1 MSVTV
6 DLIRGSESLR
16 VSGRDPYGF
25 ISLTGLGLP
34 PVRRQHERGPQQH
47 GSTDVGFLLDERM
60 LNLALLIG
68 GGTYTLEEIDDYRDE
83 LADFLKPMEAMP
95 LKVRVTRDNGS
106 VRQIDT
112 NVAGMV
118 DFPNTLQERI
128 GASQLVIVQFEAPDP
143 IPYEPTLN
151 SVVFGTI
158 NGAYMVPVD
167 IPLAYFAGTTI
178 DATVS
183 VTYAGKWETFPT
195 ITVIGPA
202 DDLVITNETTG
213 KVLDFTGH
221 DIAGGDIYTIDLRY
235 GYKRITDQNG
245 NLKNAALTD
254 DSDLVD
260 WSLVPSPTAPGGVND
275 IHVTVGA
282 SATSVTEVAMSYYD
296 RYPSMG

>member
-1 MSVTV
+1 MSVTI
-6 DLIRGSESLR
+6 DLIRGSDTLR
-16 VSGRDPYGF
+16 VSGRDPYSF

-68 GGTYTLEEIDDYRDE
+68 GGTYTLEQLDDYRDE
-83 LADFLKPMEAMP
+83 LADFLKPMEATP
-95 LKVRVTRDNGS
+95 LKLRLTRDNGTI
-106 VRQIDT
+106 RQIDT
-112 NVAGMV
+112 NVVGMV

-128 GASQLVIVQFEAPDP
+128 GPSQLVVVQFEAADP

-158 NGAYMVPVD
+158 NGAYMVPMD
-167 IPLAYFAGTTI
+167 IPLLYFAGTTI

-183 VTYAGKWETFPT
+183 VTYAGKWEVFP
-195 ITVIGPA
+195 IISVIGPA
-202 DDLVITNETTG
+202 DDLIITNETTG
-213 KVLDFTGH
+213 KVLDFSGH
-221 DIAGGDIYTIDLRY
+221 NIAVGDIYTIDLRY
-235 GYKRITDQNG
+235 GFKRITDQNG

-260 WSLVPSPTAPGGVND
+260 FSLVPSPTAPGGVND
-275 IHVTVGA
+275 IHVVAGDG
-282 SATSVTEVAMSYYD
+282 ATSDTEVAMSYYD